1 MTIVY
6 IAPLVGAFCLMI
18 AGMVLFD
25 YGQPLFGWGLWI
37 FAAALV
43 IAALEH
49 LFHEAMSALYSR
61 GQR

>member
-1 MTIVY
+1 MTLTF

-18 AGMVLFD
+18 AGLVLFD
-25 YGQPLFGWGLWI
+25 YGRPLVGWGLWI
-37 FAAALV
+37 FAAGLV

-49 LFHEAMSALYSR
+49 LFHEALAALYSR